1 VAGDRSLSAADCGDR
16 VRLRSEP
23 SARTLGWGLV
33 PYEECNV
40 GEGDCQRSSERLR
53 FHMLERD
60 GCGEPMLW
68 VDAKPGDL
76 GRSVRGSCEG
86 DDMDQ
91 DNLKSGRDVG
101 PLTGLA
107 RTRAKLKAG
116 QIADLERRKAALL
129 ARREIIDRD
138 ISALEAKLN
147 ELREGAE

>member
-1 VAGDRSLSAADCGDR
+1 
-16 VRLRSEP
+16 
-23 SARTLGWGLV
+23 LGWGLV
-33 PYEECNV
+33 PYEEFEV
-40 GEGDCQRSSERLR
+40 GEDDWHRSSERLR

-76 GRSVRGSCEG
+76 GRSVRDCREG

-129 ARREIIDRD
+129 ARREIIDRH
-138 ISALEAKLN
+138 ISELETKLN
-147 ELREGAE
+147 ELQETSE